1 MSMVETAPSKIQVR
15 NLNFYY
21 GKFHALKNINLDI
34 AKNQVTAFIGPSGCG
49 KSTLL
54 RTFNKMFELYP
65 EQRAEGEILLDGDNI
80 LTNSQDIALLRAK
93 VGMVFQKPT
102 PFPMSIY
109 DNIAFGV
116 RLFEKLS
123 RADMDERVQWAL
135 TKAALWNETKDK
147 LHQSGYSLSGGQQQ
161 RLCIARG
168 IAIRPEVLLLDE
180 PCSALDPISTGRIEE
195 LITELKQDY
204 TVVIV
209 THNMQQA
216 ARCSDHTAF
225 MYLGELIEFSN
236 TDDLFTKPAKK
247 QTEDYITRSLRLIQE
262 CVMDSLNLNKH
273 ISGQFNAELESI
285 RTQVM
290 TMGGMV
296 EQQLSDAI
304 TAMHNQDSDL
314 AKRVIEG
321 DKNVNMMEVAI
332 DEACVRII
340 AKRQPTAS
348 DLRLVMVISK
358 TIAELER
365 IGDVADKICRTA
377 LEKFSQQHQPLLVSL
392 ESLGRH
398 TIQMLHDV
406 LDAFARMDIDEAVRI
421 YREDKK
427 VDQEYEGIVR
437 QLMTYMMEDSR
448 TIPSVLT
455 ALFCA
460 RSIERIGDRCQN
472 ICEFIFYYVK
482 GQDFRHVG
490 GDELDKLLAEKDSD
504 K

>member
-247 QTEDYITRSLRLIQE
+247 QTEDYIIESLRLIQE